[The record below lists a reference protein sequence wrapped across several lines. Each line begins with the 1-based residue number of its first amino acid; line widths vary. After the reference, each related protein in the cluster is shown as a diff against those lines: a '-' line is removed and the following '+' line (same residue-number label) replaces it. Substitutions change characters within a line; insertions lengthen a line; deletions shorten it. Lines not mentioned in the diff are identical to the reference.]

1 VSGGAPSDA
10 DAVAQVAK
18 RWEMACRS
26 GDAAAIT
33 ALLSEDATVWYNYAA
48 DVVHDRAG
56 YRAILEDSYK
66 SFRNPKYRDFRVT
79 LHPAGFIEQATLE
92 GETDEG
98 RISAPFC
105 LFATVRDGE
114 ITCIEEYFDSAT
126 LRPQPAGP
134 EIDAVDI
141 IRRYNK
147 AWFAQDLPGMA
158 AFLAEDLVLWHNH
171 IGRRFGKSE
180 MLDFIRSAL
189 DVIARVEFRKARGV
203 ATETGVLQ
211 QHELYLEMKDGRVI
225 TDVPNCI
232 VYTLRGGK
240 IVGIEE
246 YVDSAALA
254 AVRIAS

>member
-1 VSGGAPSDA
+1 VNDGASSDV
-10 DAVAQVAK
+10 DAVARVAK
-18 RWEMACRS
+18 RWEFTCRS
-26 GDAAAIT
+26 GDARAIT

-48 DVVHDRAG
+48 DVTHDRAG

-66 SFRNPKYRDFRVT
+66 SFRNPEYRDFRVT
-79 LHPAGFIEQATLE
+79 VHPGGFIEQATLE

-114 ITCIEEYFDSAT
+114 ITRIEEYFDSAA
-126 LRPQPAGP
+126 LRPRPADG
-134 EIDAVDI
+134 IDI
-141 IRRYNK
+141 IRRYNE

-158 AFLAEDLVLWHNH
+158 TFLAEDLVLWHNH

-180 MLDFIRSAL
+180 MLDFIGSAL
-189 DVIARVEFRKARGV
+189 DVIGRVEFRKARSI

-211 QHELYLEMKDGRVI
+211 QHELYLEMKDGSVI
-225 TDVPNCI
+225 ADVPNCI
-232 VYTLRGGK
+232 VYTLRDGK

-246 YVDSAALA
+246 YVDSTALA